1 MANSPIRAAFYCRV
15 SSASQTSAN
24 QERDLLAQAQ
34 ARGWELVHTYLDDG
48 ISGAVSKRPAL
59 DELMADARRGKFA
72 LVAVWRFDRFAR
84 STTHLLSALEEFRS
98 LGIGFVSLHEAIDT
112 NTPMGRMV
120 FTICAAVAELER
132 ALIRERVEAGI
143 RRAREDGVKFGRPRV
158 GFDYKAAI
166 ALRDEGVS
174 IRQIARQMGVGRS
187 TVHRLLKTG

>member
-1 MANSPIRAAFYCRV
+1 MPEKPIRAALYARV
-15 SSASQTSAN
+15 STSDQTAEN
-24 QERDLLAQAQ
+24 QLRDLRAHAQ
-34 ARGWELVHTYLDDG
+34 ARGWSAVEYTDA

-59 DELMADARRGKFA
+59 DALMADARRRNFD

-84 STTHLLSALEEFRS
+84 STVHLLSALEEFRT
-98 LGIGFVSLHEAIDT
+98 LGINFLSLHEAIET
-112 NTPMGRMV
+112 GTPMGKMV
-120 FTICAAVAELER
+120 FTVVASVAELER
-132 ALIRERVEAGI
+132 SLIRERVDAGI

-166 ALRDEGVS
+166 ALRDQGVS